1 MNFDFIKNN
10 KNIITH
16 VQNKEYKSIKYVV
29 YEDNLYIIIEKLAKK
44 LRVCKFDLY
53 IKPFKSTYEL
63 NDNTRDVIYSNTDL
77 KTINEKKVY
86 DKISRILDF
95 IFKYSEFDT
104 YNNNKFNKTLL
115 EKLNNT
121 DINYLIYLRLN
132 TNIKMKTLY
141 KIFHKFKKTR
151 ENKYK
156 ITNLFIDP
164 YKFIED
170 DCSYITF
177 NLADNINKLWNL
189 NINFTSKLRAKI
201 IDIINVNN
209 GGTINSFWIEK
220 FIFDKEIKEYCK
232 KNNKIY
238 ENCKEFINESI
249 HPLQW
254 SISKKKIKE
263 IENKKLGFGKFK
275 EETIE
280 NVYKNNKSY
289 INFCKK
295 QDEPSYLMKQYINYC
310 NSYEEYITTKYLFEL
325 EVSLTKD
332 IKKLNYYNKEEV
344 IDKEE
349 IEELIKK
356 YEKQTSKKNK
366 EFKFDIKQKEAI
378 LNIFNNNFSILTG
391 PPGSGKTDIVKCILY
406 IKRNYQDNNNSSCE
420 EYDSCEY
427 DTLSDEYNSYE
438 YEDKYEVPT
447 TNVCI
452 MAPTGQAF
460 NTITKDITEED
471 YDKEIS
477 GTCHKVLYQIFNKKC
492 ELENLD
498 ENILQANR
506 KKWNA
511 KDEKFYKTKFDF
523 IIVDEFSMI
532 DLIIFKELLKVCK
545 HYKSKLL
552 IIGDVDQF
560 PPIGPGNPL
569 QKLIKSKLFNVSKLT
584 KIYRQKE
591 GTCLSNIIN
600 KMHEG
605 NKITIED
612 FNKDESAIFINIADE
627 YNSFEENEKLK
638 NFIHKLQQD
647 YCLDKETRFLCFN
660 TSDAT
665 NDDGRK
671 KYIFNVPDLN
681 KIIQDLVNPIN
692 EKFDNNIIKSTNDFE
707 KREFRINDKIIR
719 TENDYSDEEKM
730 RANGEEAKIYDFDG
744 ENITIIYSDDESLPI
759 PIDKLFEEFDL
770 NYTTGFHKSQG
781 GGWNTIVVFIQPNA
795 SFIKQ
800 KAIYTSISRSKKKLI
815 FISTPED
822 LLNCQKPDEEGKSY
836 FMNKQI

>member
-1 MNFDFIKNN
+1 MDYDFIKNHKN
-10 KNIITH
+10 KINH

-53 IKPFKSTYEL
+53 IKLFKSTYKL
-63 NDNTRDVIYSNTDL
+63 NENTRDVIYSNTDL

-86 DKISRILDF
+86 DKISSILDF
-95 IFKYSEFDT
+95 IIKYSEFDT
-104 YNNNKFNKTLL
+104 YNNKFDKKLL

-132 TNIKMKTLY
+132 TNIKINTLN
-141 KIFHKFKKTR
+141 KIFHKFKKTH

-156 ITNLFIDP
+156 ITNLFINP
-164 YKFIED
+164 YEFIED

-177 NLADNINKLWNL
+177 NLAEKINNLWYL
-189 NINFTSKLRAKI
+189 NIDFTYKLKAKI
-201 IDIINVNN
+201 VDIINVNN
-209 GGTINSFWIEK
+209 GGPINSFWIEK

-238 ENCKEFINESI
+238 ENWKEFINESI

-254 SISKKKIKE
+254 SISKKKLKE
-263 IENKKLGFGKFK
+263 IGNKKLAFGKFK

-280 NVYKNNKSY
+280 NVYKNYKSY

-295 QDEPSYLMKQYINYC
+295 QDDPSYLMKQFINYC
-310 NSYEEYITTKYLFEL
+310 NGYEEYITTKYLFDL
-325 EVSLTKD
+325 EVLLTKD
-332 IKKLNYYNKEEV
+332 IIKLNNYNKEEV
-344 IDKEE
+344 IDKKE
-349 IEELIKK
+349 IEELIQNYEEEIFKK
-356 YEKQTSKKNK
+356 P
-366 EFKFDIKQKEAI
+366 FDIKQKEAI

-406 IKRNYQDNNNSSCE
+406 IKRNYEDN
-420 EYDSCEY
+420 
-427 DTLSDEYNSYE
+427 YNSPSE
-438 YEDKYEVPT
+438 EYEVPT
-447 TNVCI
+447 DVCI

-460 NTITKDITEED
+460 NTITKEITVQD

-492 ELENLD
+492 DLENLD
-498 ENILQANR
+498 ENIIEYKRENDNI
-506 KKWNA
+506 WN
-511 KDEKFYKTKFDF
+511 EKFYETRFDF

-569 QKLIKSKLFNVSKLT
+569 QKIIKSKLFNVSKLT

-612 FNKDESAIFINIADE
+612 FNKDETAIFINIAYE
-627 YNSFEENEKLK
+627 YNSFKENEKLK

-660 TSDAT
+660 TSYAT
-665 NDDGRK
+665 NDDGTR
-671 KYIFNVPDLN
+671 KYIFNTHDLN
-681 KIIQDLVNPIN
+681 KIIQDLFNPIN
-692 EKFDNNIIKSTNDFE
+692 ENFDNNIIKSTTNEDD

-719 TENDYSDEEKM
+719 TENDYSDEVKM
-730 RANGEEAKIYDFDG
+730 RANGEEAKIYDFNG
-744 ENITIIYSDDESLPI
+744 ENITIIYSDNESLSI
-759 PIDKLFEEFDL
+759 PRDKLFEDFDL

-822 LLNCQKPDEEGKSY
+822 LLNCQEPDEEGKSY
-836 FMNKQI
+836 FMNKQIINQIKN

>member
-1 MNFDFIKNN
+1 MDYDFIKNHKN
-10 KNIITH
+10 KITY

-29 YEDNLYIIIEKLAKK
+29 YEDNLYIIIEKLEKK
-44 LRVCKFDLY
+44 LRVCKFDSY
-53 IKPFKSTYEL
+53 IKLFKSSYEL
-63 NDNTRDVIYSNTDL
+63 NKNTRDVIYSNTDL

-86 DKISRILDF
+86 DKISSILDF
-95 IFKYSEFDT
+95 IIKYSEFDT
-104 YNNNKFNKTLL
+104 YNNNKFNKKLL

-132 TNIKMKTLY
+132 TNIKINTLY

-151 ENKYK
+151 ENKYI
-156 ITNLFIDP
+156 ITNLFINP

-177 NLADNINKLWNL
+177 NLAEKINNLWNL
-189 NINFTSKLRAKI
+189 NIDFTSKLKAKI
-201 IDIINVNN
+201 VDIINVNN
-209 GGTINSFWIEK
+209 GGPRNSFWIEI

-232 KNNKIY
+232 NNKKIY
-238 ENCKEFINESI
+238 ENYKEFINESI

-263 IENKKLGFGKFK
+263 IGNKKLGFGKFK

-295 QDEPSYLMKQYINYC
+295 QDVPSYLMKQYIIYC

-332 IKKLNYYNKEEV
+332 IKKLNNYNKEEV
-344 IDKEE
+344 IDKKK
-349 IEELIKK
+349 IEELIQN
-356 YEKQTSKKNK
+356 YEEQIFK
-366 EFKFDIKQKEAI
+366 EPFDIKQKEAI

-406 IKRNYQDNNNSSCE
+406 IKRNYQDNNSSCE
-420 EYDSCEY
+420 EY
-427 DTLSDEYNSYE
+427 
-438 YEDKYEVPT
+438 EVP

-460 NTITKDITEED
+460 NTITKEITEQD

-492 ELENLD
+492 ELENLN
-498 ENILQANR
+498 ENIIQYKRANDN
-506 KKWNA
+506 KW
-511 KDEKFYKTKFDF
+511 KEKFYKTKFDF

-627 YNSFEENEKLK
+627 YNSFKENEKLK
-638 NFIHKLQQD
+638 NFIHKLRQD

-759 PIDKLFEEFDL
+759 PRDKLFKEFDL

-800 KAIYTSISRSKKKLI
+800 KAIYTSISRSKKKVI

-836 FMNKQI
+836 FMK

>member
-1 MNFDFIKNN
+1 MDYDFIKNHKN
-10 KNIITH
+10 KITH

-29 YEDNLYIIIEKLAKK
+29 YEDNLYIIIEKLEKK

-53 IKPFKSTYEL
+53 IKLFKSTYEL
-63 NDNTRDVIYSNTDL
+63 NEITIDVIYINKDL

-86 DKISRILDF
+86 DKISSILDF
-95 IFKYSEFDT
+95 IIKYSEFDT
-104 YNNNKFNKTLL
+104 YNNNKFNKKLL

-132 TNIKMKTLY
+132 TNIKINTLY

-189 NINFTSKLRAKI
+189 NINFTCKLRAKI

-209 GGTINSFWIEK
+209 GGPRNSFWIEK
-220 FIFDKEIKEYCK
+220 FIFNKEIKEYCK

-238 ENCKEFINESI
+238 ENCKEFINENI
-249 HPLQW
+249 HTLAW
-254 SISKKKIKE
+254 NISKKKIQE
-263 IENKKLGFGKFK
+263 MGNEKLGFDKQHK
-275 EETIE
+275 EKTREY
-280 NVYKNNKSY
+280 VYKNNKSY

-295 QDEPSYLMKQYINYC
+295 QDDPNYLMQQYINYY
-310 NSYEEYITTKYLFEL
+310 NGYEEYISTKYLFKL

-332 IKKLNYYNKEEV
+332 IKKINNYNKEQDY
-344 IDKEE
+344 DKEK
-349 IEELIKK
+349 IEELIEN
-356 YEKQTSKKNK
+356 YEEQIFKNR
-366 EFKFDIKQKEAI
+366 FDIKQKEAI

-406 IKRNYQDNNNSSCE
+406 IKRNYEDN
-420 EYDSCEY
+420 
-427 DTLSDEYNSYE
+427 YNSYK

-460 NTITKDITEED
+460 NTITKEMTKED

-498 ENILQANR
+498 ENIIQYKREND
-506 KKWNA
+506 KKWN
-511 KDEKFYKTKFDF
+511 EKFYETIFDF

-552 IIGDVDQF
+552 IIGDVEQF

-569 QKLIKSKLFNVSKLT
+569 QKIIKSDFFLANVSKLT
-584 KIYRQKE
+584 KIYRQEE

-612 FNKDESAIFINIADE
+612 FNKDKTAIFINIADE
-627 YNSFEENEKLK
+627 YNSFGKNEKLK

-647 YCLDKETRFLCFN
+647 YCLDKETKFLCFN
-660 TSDAT
+660 TSYAT
-665 NDDGRK
+665 NDDGTR
-671 KYIFNVPDLN
+671 KYIFNTHDLN
-681 KIIQDLVNPIN
+681 KIIQDLFNPIN
-692 EKFDNNIIKSTNDFE
+692 ENFDNNIIKSTTDD

-719 TENDYSDEEKM
+719 NYNDYSDEEKM
-730 RANGEEAKIYDFDG
+730 RANGEEATIDKLEDG
-744 ENITIIYSDDESLPI
+744 ENIIISYSDEKSLSI
-759 PIDKLFEEFDL
+759 PIYKLFEEFDL

-836 FMNKQI
+836 FMNKQIE

>member
-1 MNFDFIKNN
+1 MDYDFIKNHKN
-10 KNIITH
+10 KISH
-16 VQNKEYKSIKYVV
+16 VQNKEYKSIKYVI
-29 YEDNLYIIIEKLAKK
+29 YEDNLYFIIEKLPKK
-44 LRVCKFDLY
+44 LRVCKFDSY
-53 IKPFKSTYEL
+53 IKLSKSTYQL
-63 NDNTRDVIYSNTDL
+63 NENTGDVIYSNTDL

-86 DKISRILDF
+86 NKISSILDF
-95 IFKYSEFDT
+95 IIKYSEFVT
-104 YNNNKFNKTLL
+104 YHNSKLV
-115 EKLNNT
+115 KLNNK

-132 TNIKMKTLY
+132 TNIKINTLH

-151 ENKYK
+151 ENKYI
-156 ITNLFIDP
+156 ITNLFINP

-177 NLADNINKLWNL
+177 NLAEKINNLWNL
-189 NINFTSKLRAKI
+189 NIDFTSKLKAKI
-201 IDIINVNN
+201 VDIINVNN
-209 GGTINSFWIEK
+209 GGPRNSFWIEK

-232 KNNKIY
+232 NNKKIY
-238 ENCKEFINESI
+238 ENWKEFINESI

-263 IENKKLGFGKFK
+263 IGNEKLGFGKFK

-295 QDEPSYLMKQYINYC
+295 QDDPSYLMKQYINYC
-310 NSYEEYITTKYLFEL
+310 NSYEEYITTEYLFEL

-332 IKKLNYYNKEEV
+332 IIKLNNYNKEEV
-344 IDKEE
+344 IDKKE
-349 IEELIKK
+349 IEELIQNYEEQIFKK
-356 YEKQTSKKNK
+356 P
-366 EFKFDIKQKEAI
+366 FDIKQKEAI

-406 IKRNYQDNNNSSCE
+406 IKRNYQDNNSSCE
-420 EYDSCEY
+420 E
-427 DTLSDEYNSYE
+427 
-438 YEDKYEVPT
+438 YEVPT

-460 NTITKDITEED
+460 NTITKDIKEQD

-511 KDEKFYKTKFDF
+511 KDEKFYKTRFDF

-532 DLIIFKELLKVCK
+532 NLIIFKELLNVCK
-545 HYKSKLL
+545 HYKCKLL

-584 KIYRQKE
+584 KIYRQTE
-591 GTCLSNIIN
+591 GTCLLNIIN

-612 FNKDESAIFINIADE
+612 FNKDETAIFINIADE
-627 YNSFEENEKLK
+627 YNSFRENEKLK

-665 NDDGRK
+665 NDDGTK
-671 KYIFNVPDLN
+671 KYIFNVPDSN
-681 KIIQDLVNPIN
+681 QIIQDLFNPIN
-692 EKFDNNIIKSTNDFE
+692 KNFDNNIIKSTTNEYD

-744 ENITIIYSDDESLPI
+744 EKITIIYSDDESLSI
-759 PIDKLFEEFDL
+759 PRDKIPRDKILINKLFEEFDL

-836 FMNKQI
+836 FMNKQIKY

>member
-1 MNFDFIKNN
+1 MDYVFIKNH
-10 KNIITH
+10 KNIITN

-29 YEDNLYIIIEKLAKK
+29 YEDNFYIIIQILPNK

-53 IKPFKSTYEL
+53 IELFKSTCRL
-63 NDNTRDVIYSNTDL
+63 NEITRDIIYSDIDL

-86 DKISRILDF
+86 NKITSILDF
-95 IFKYSEFDT
+95 IIKYSEFVT
-104 YNNNKFNKTLL
+104 YPNSKLV
-115 EKLNNT
+115 KLNK

-132 TNIKMKTLY
+132 TNIKINNLNE
-141 KIFHKFKKTR
+141 IFHKFKKTR
-151 ENKYK
+151 ENKYI
-156 ITNLFIDP
+156 ITNLFINP

-177 NLADNINKLWNL
+177 NLAEKINNLWNL
-189 NINFTSKLRAKI
+189 NIDFTSKLKAKI
-201 IDIINVNN
+201 VDFINVNN
-209 GGTINSFWIEK
+209 GGPRNSFWIEK

-232 KNNKIY
+232 NNDKFY
-238 ENCKEFINESI
+238 ENFKGFINENI

-254 SISKKKIKE
+254 KISKKKIKE
-263 IENKKLGFGKFK
+263 MGNEKMGFGKFK
-275 EETIE
+275 EETRE

-289 INFCKK
+289 IDFCKK
-295 QDEPSYLMKQYINYC
+295 QDDPNYLMKQYINYY
-310 NSYEEYITTKYLFEL
+310 NGYEEYISTKYLFEL
-325 EVSLTKD
+325 EVSLTED
-332 IKKLNYYNKEEV
+332 IKKINNYNKEEL

-366 EFKFDIKQKEAI
+366 KFKFDNKQKEAI
-378 LNIFNNNFSILTG
+378 LNIFNYNFSILTG

-406 IKRNYQDNNNSSCE
+406 IKRNYEDNYNSLSE
-420 EYDSCEY
+420 EYDLSEEY
-427 DTLSDEYNSYE
+427 
-438 YEDKYEVPT
+438 KVP

-498 ENILQANR
+498 ENIIQYKRVNDN
-506 KKWNA
+506 KWN
-511 KDEKFYKTKFDF
+511 EKFYKTKFDF

-552 IIGDVDQF
+552 IIGDIDQF

-600 KMHEG
+600 KMHQG
-605 NKITIED
+605 NKIIIED

-627 YNSFEENEKLK
+627 YNSFKENEKLK

-660 TSDAT
+660 TSDAK
-665 NDDGRK
+665 NDDGKK

-681 KIIQDLVNPIN
+681 KIIQDLFNPIN

-719 TENDYSDEEKM
+719 TENDYSDEERM
-730 RANGEEAKIYDFDG
+730 RANGEEA
-744 ENITIIYSDDESLPI
+744 T
-759 PIDKLFEEFDL
+759 IDKLEDEDIIISYYDEQFLRISINKLNEEFDL
-770 NYTTGFHKSQG
+770 NYATGFHKSQG
-781 GGWNTIVVFIQPNA
+781 GGWNTIVVLIQPNA
-795 SFIKQ
+795 LFIKQ

-836 FMNKQI
+836 FMNKEI